1 MNSMLANQIT
11 LTPENTRAVLFDLDG
26 TLLDT
31 APDMVGALNEL
42 RREENLDA
50 LQFGAVRP
58 LVSHGATALVRLAF
72 PAASGAA
79 FTRVRDRFLEI
90 YRARLTAETRVYEGV
105 LDVLDRF
112 DAEGF
117 PWGIVT
123 NKPSWL
129 TEPLLERFALRTRAR
144 VIVSGDTLPERK
156 PHPAPL
162 LYAAETLGVTPFEC
176 IYIGDAER
184 DVLAARA
191 AGMRVFV
198 ALFGYIPSD
207 ERPHEWPAS
216 GWLDSPQA
224 MATLLEG
231 LLRSQETR

>member
-1 MNSMLANQIT
+1 MPYQRC
-11 LTPENTRAVLFDLDG
+11 LTRSEAGVEF
-26 TLLDT
+26 
-31 APDMVGALNEL
+31 L
-42 RREENLDA
+42 RSTT
-50 LQFGAVRP
+50 G
-58 LVSHGATALVRLAF
+58 
-72 PAASGAA
+72 
-79 FTRVRDRFLEI
+79 FLEI
-90 YRARLTAETRVYEGV
+90 YRARLAAETRVYEGV

-117 PWGIVT
+117 TWGVVT

-129 TEPLLERFALRTRAR
+129 TEALLERFALRTRAG

-176 IYIGDAER
+176 IYIADAER

-191 AGMRVFV
+191 AGMRVFI

-231 LLRSQETR
+231 LWCSRETP

>member
-1 MNSMLANQIT
+1 
-11 LTPENTRAVLFDLDG
+11 
-26 TLLDT
+26 
-31 APDMVGALNEL
+31 
-42 RREENLDA
+42 
-50 LQFGAVRP
+50 
-58 LVSHGATALVRLAF
+58 
-72 PAASGAA
+72 
-79 FTRVRDRFLEI
+79 
-90 YRARLTAETRVYEGV
+90 
-105 LDVLDRF
+105 
-112 DAEGF
+112 
-117 PWGIVT
+117 
-123 NKPSWL
+123 
-129 TEPLLERFALRTRAR
+129 

-191 AGMRVFV
+191 AGMKFFI

-231 LLRSQETR
+231 LWVLAGNAVIRGPGSTTKISIFILRGKG

>member
-1 MNSMLANQIT
+1 MKSMLANQII

-31 APDMVGALNEL
+31 APDMVGALNEV
-42 RREENLDA
+42 RREQNLEP
-50 LQFGAVRP
+50 LQFGVVRP

-72 PAASGAA
+72 PEASEAA
-79 FTRVRDRFLEI
+79 FTQVRARFLEV
-90 YRARLTAETRVYEGV
+90 YRARLAAETRVYDGV

-117 PWGIVT
+117 AWGVVT

-129 TEPLLERFALRTRAR
+129 TEPLLERFALRTRAG

-162 LYAAETLGVTPFEC
+162 LYGAETLGVTPLES

-198 ALFGYIPSD
+198 ALWGYIPSD

-216 GWLDSPQA
+216 GWLDNPQA

-231 LLRSQETR
+231 LLRSRQTA